1 MKITLIYLGGIL
13 HLAFAVFHI
22 FFWKLFKWKQSL
34 RRTTPLNK
42 GVMQVMNLC
51 LIYLFLAF
59 AYLSFFH
66 AHDLIANDFGKTVLA
81 VIAFFWLFRLIWQF
95 EFFDWKKPFS
105 IGLSVSFLALMMLY
119 AIPVLK

>member
-1 MKITLIYLGGIL
+1 MKTTLIYIGGAL

-22 FFWKLFKWKQSL
+22 FFWKLFNWKESL
-34 RRTTPLNK
+34 RKTTPVNK

-59 AYLSFFH
+59 AFLSFFH
-66 AHDLIANDFGKTVLA
+66 AHDLLADDFGKTVLA

-95 EFFDWKKPFS
+95 EFFDWKKPLS

-119 AIPVLK
+119 AIPVVK